1 MTLFYFI
8 LQARDHFHVTYVAK
22 LSNTNITSQN
32 IEGYTPE
39 RNHSSVRG
47 VEKSSATPV
56 LTASTEIIEINVVR

>member
-1 MTLFYFI
+1 M
-8 LQARDHFHVTYVAK
+8 TYVAK